1 MGVSA
6 QVALDEVPRLISG
19 EAEENVQA
27 INITGVQADGVT
39 SLCSRIAI
47 LQEVIG
53 HLWRTGHFASLLQA
67 KNEEITDKT
76 VVLEDKGRELKT
88 TNETER
94 IRVRHI
100 LVGQHHVILCSD
112 VIRQVVIEN
121 EMKETI

>member
-6 QVALDEVPRLISG
+6 QVALDEAPRLISG
-19 EAEENVQA
+19 EAEDNVQA

-53 HLWRTGHFASLLQA
+53 YLWRTGI
-67 KNEEITDKT
+67 KDKT

-94 IRVRHI
+94 IRVHHI
-100 LVGQHHVILCSD
+100 LVGQHHVILCSG

-121 EMKETI
+121 EIEETI

>member
-1 MGVSA
+1 MN
-6 QVALDEVPRLISG
+6 EVPRLISG

-27 INITGVQADGVT
+27 INITGIQADGVT

-47 LQEVIG
+47 LQEVIR
-53 HLWRTGHFASLLQA
+53 HLWRTGHFAGSLQA
-67 KNEEITDKT
+67 KNEEIKDKT

-94 IRVRHI
+94 IRVCHI
-100 LVGQHHVILCSD
+100 LVSQHRVILRSD

-121 EMKETI
+121 ETKETI